1 LGRALT
7 TYLQDHLA
15 GAIHAIELL
24 KALRDHHAGK
34 PLGQF
39 ATELL
44 IETEADRDF
53 AIEWRPVPLP
63 LRFETPSGTDI
74 DRPLFVS
81 CSRPEVTKR

>member
-63 LRFETPSGTDI
+63 LRFETHRAEPTSTG
-74 DRPLFVS
+74 RFSSLVQGL
-81 CSRPEVTKR
+81 K